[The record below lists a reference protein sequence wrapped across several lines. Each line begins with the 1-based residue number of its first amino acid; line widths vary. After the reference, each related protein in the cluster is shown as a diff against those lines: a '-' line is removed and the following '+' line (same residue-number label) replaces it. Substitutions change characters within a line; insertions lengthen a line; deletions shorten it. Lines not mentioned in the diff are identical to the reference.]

1 MLQVEA
7 RATLCARKEEQE
19 EKTVTSASLPA
30 PYKKGDACISR
41 QLPPKE
47 SCVSLQSLV
56 KQHVSMRQQI
66 PAYLSTRF

>member
-7 RATLCARKEEQE
+7 RATLCVCKEEQQK
-19 EKTVTSASLPA
+19 KTVTSASLPA

-56 KQHVSMRQQI
+56 KQHVKMQQQTF
-66 PAYLSTRF
+66 AYLSTRF